1 MEKISAAHQKVELDK
16 PIINLS
22 GQICNHWI
30 CSGLAHSL
38 KSTDTVAVFPMES
51 RPLLFVKSSAPISAH
66 KAHKSIHSFLK
77 SAQTAPTNAVHDQQS
92 ALPDDVLNKLTIL
105 AAELDS
111 LKASGHFA
119 SEVEKTPAISDSH
132 KKKRKAEVEPESA
145 EKPDKKKK
153 KDKKDKHNKEQIAVP
168 KVVPVVDSKLQ
179 GMKNALKKAKSS
191 K

>member
-1 MEKISAAHQKVELDK
+1 
-16 PIINLS
+16 
-22 GQICNHWI
+22 
-30 CSGLAHSL
+30 
-38 KSTDTVAVFPMES
+38 MES

-66 KAHKSIHSFLK
+66 KAHKSINSFLK
-77 SAQTAPTNAVHDQQS
+77 SAQAAPTSAVHDQQS
-92 ALPDDVLNKLTIL
+92 GLPDDVLNKLTIL

-111 LKASGHFA
+111 LKSSGHIT
-119 SEVEKTPAISDSH
+119 SEVEQAPAVTDSH

-153 KDKKDKHNKEQIAVP
+153 KDKKDKHSKEQT
-168 KVVPVVDSKLQ
+168 VVEEVVAKPAVDSKLQ